1 MEQQRLWLAVGL
13 SLLLLVLYQE
23 LVVRRYQAPPSG
35 PVPAEAPSVTG
46 AGEPQPRAEEV
57 GGKTSGTQA
66 ALGGGVGPGLRAP
79 AGDAPTVRVET
90 DLFRATFTTAGGRLV
105 AFELKGYRRTVHR
118 DSPPLDLIDG
128 ASDALPL
135 TLQIGA
141 SATDAAI
148 VYSADRDRLEV
159 YGSRQDEVVFR
170 GARPDGT
177 PIEKRFRFRG
187 DSYLFELQ
195 VDSPG
200 PPVGLV
206 LVPIAAAG
214 AAGGQHSG
222 EERAVTLAAGKL
234 KERSVSDLA
243 EPLPPV
249 EAASWGGFAAQYFA
263 VLAMPHQGTGRV
275 VMGTV
280 DGSPVV
286 RLDTPAEG
294 NRRYAFDLFFGPKER
309 RVLGTLGHE
318 LSRVVDYGWFWFV
331 AIPLLVLLELLHR
344 ITGNY
349 GIDIVI
355 LTTLV
360 KVATI
365 PLTQTSF
372 RSMKA
377 MQQLQ
382 PEMQQLRERFKDDQA
397 ELQKRVME
405 LYKRHNV
412 NPLSG
417 CLPMLLQIPIFVG
430 LYNALVH
437 AIELRHA
444 PFMLWINDLSA
455 PDRLMVGGIG
465 IPVLTLLMG
474 ASMLVQQWLTPQQG
488 DPTQQKIMMIMPVI
502 FTFMFINFPA
512 GLVLYWLVNN
522 LLTIAQQYWMLRA
535 T

>member
-1 MEQQRLWLAVGL
+1 MDQQRLWLAVGL

-23 LVVRRYQAPPSG
+23 LVVRRYQVPAGG
-35 PVPAEAPSVTG
+35 PVPSETPSTTETSR
-46 AGEPQPRAEEV
+46 AKPRPDEPVARPGSNQLATRD
-57 GGKTSGTQA
+57 
-66 ALGGGVGPGLRAP
+66 GGGPALRASVGE
-79 AGDAPTVRVET
+79 AQTVRVET
-90 DLFRATFTTAGGRLV
+90 DLFRATLTTAGGRLL
-105 AFELKGYRRTVHR
+105 AFELKGHRRTVHR
-118 DSPPLDLIDG
+118 DSPLLDLVDG
-128 ASDALPL
+128 TNDALPL

-141 SATDAAI
+141 SATDASIA
-148 VYSADRDRLEV
+148 YQTDRDRLEIF
-159 YGSRQDEVVFR
+159 GRRHDEVVFR
-170 GARPDGT
+170 GSRPDGT

-187 DSYLFELQ
+187 DSYLFELH
-195 VDSPG
+195 VDAPG
-200 PPVGLV
+200 PPVGLL

-214 AAGGQHSG
+214 AAGGQYSG
-222 EERAVTLAAGKL
+222 QERAVTLAGGKL
-234 KERSVSDLA
+234 KERDVSDLA

-249 EAASWGGFAAQYFA
+249 EEASWGGFAAQYFA
-263 VLAMPHQGTGRV
+263 ALAMPHQGTGRI

-286 RLDTPAEG
+286 RIDTVGEA

-309 RVLGTLGHE
+309 RVLATLGHE

-331 AIPLLVLLELLHR
+331 AIPLLMLLELLHR

-349 GIDIVI
+349 GIDIII

-360 KVATI
+360 KIATI

-444 PFMLWINDLSA
+444 PFVLWINDLSA

-488 DPTQQKIMMIMPVI
+488 DPTQQKVMMIMPVI